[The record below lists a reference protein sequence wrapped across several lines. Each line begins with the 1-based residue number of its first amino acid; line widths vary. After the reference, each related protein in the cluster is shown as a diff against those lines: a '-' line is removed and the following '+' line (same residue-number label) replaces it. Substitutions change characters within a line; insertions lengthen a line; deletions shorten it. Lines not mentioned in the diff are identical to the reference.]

1 MNTPKKQGT
10 LLGGS
15 NGTSPVSNAF
25 RAERGMLQSFALRLG
40 EEKSRGGSAGE
51 GGINLLEFLCKV
63 QFEALG
69 VLV

>member
-1 MNTPKKQGT
+1 M
-10 LLGGS
+10 
-15 NGTSPVSNAF
+15 SNAF
-25 RAERGMLQSFALRLG
+25 KAERGMLQSFALRLG

-51 GGINLLEFLCKV
+51 GGINLLELLCKV